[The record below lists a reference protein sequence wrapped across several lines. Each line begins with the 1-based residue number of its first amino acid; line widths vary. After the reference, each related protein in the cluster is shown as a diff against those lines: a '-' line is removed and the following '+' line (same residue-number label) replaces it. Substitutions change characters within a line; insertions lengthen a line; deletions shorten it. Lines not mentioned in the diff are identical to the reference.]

1 MNDDTTLE
9 TTERQLRN
17 FRGVLLFACTV
28 ILIVVILWNPMTLP
42 FMEVTTA
49 DIVTLLMSLGLIA
62 SIIERAVEVILAVTR
77 AKDKRVLRTQ
87 AVIARNS
94 RQEILEEYKNL
105 TAKARTM
112 QETGDQGQQMRDA
125 KAELAL
131 MTTQVKKNAKE
142 LAIYTGNTKI
152 LSMIYAFTM
161 GIIASA
167 LGIRVLEPLVDPIV
181 FKQLQGFHKSIFYG
195 FDVLIT
201 GALLGGGS
209 NGIHKILDMF
219 LSWSDKVRGGFKGD
233 Q

>member
-1 MNDDTTLE
+1 LNDDTTLE

-131 MTTQVKKNAKE
+131 MTTQVKKNAKD